1 MELTSGSVRKLY
13 LRFLSAAFGS
23 ALISS
28 IYGMVDMAM
37 VGQYQGPDG
46 AAALAVVAPVW
57 NIIYS
62 LGLLTGIGGSVLFS
76 ARRGNGNSHGEENE
90 YFTAAVLGSAILAV
104 LSWAWIWLFER
115 DVLLFFG
122 ADETLLPLAQAYLKP
137 VKCVFPVFLLSQ
149 LFTSFL
155 RNDGQPGLATAAVMA
170 GGIFNVFG
178 DYFCVF
184 TLDLGVFGA
193 GLATAI
199 GACASLLVMASHFVS
214 KKCTLRLVKVSGL
227 FKKLCEIARTG
238 FSSFFIDV
246 AMGILTVL
254 FNRQIMRY
262 LNADA
267 LSVYAA
273 VINIS
278 TFVQCCAYSVGQAA
292 QPILS
297 TNYGAHKPERIRQ
310 ALFLALAASAV
321 FSLFWTGLSELAPEL
336 FIHIFMKPTAEILAI
351 APGIIRRYSA
361 SFLLLPV
368 NIFSTYYFQSVLRPR
383 ASFIVS
389 IARGLVV
396 SGALILALP
405 AVFAPEALWWAMP
418 LTELV
423 TGVYAAFAMRRSLRG
438 LCAD

>member
-1 MELTSGSVRKLY
+1 MDLTTGSVRKLY
-13 LRFLSAAFGS
+13 FKFLSAAFGS

-76 ARRGNGNSHGEENE
+76 ARRGNGNSRGEENE
-90 YFTAAVLGSAILAV
+90 YFTAAAIGSAVLAI

-155 RNDGQPGLATAAVMA
+155 RNDGRPGLAAAAVMA

-199 GACASLLVMASHFVS
+199 GACVSLLVMASHFVS
-214 KKCTLRLVKVSGL
+214 RKCTLRLVRVNGL
-227 FKKLCEIARTG
+227 FKKLREIAVTG

-297 TNYGAHKPERIRQ
+297 TNYGAKKPERIRQ
-310 ALFLALAASAV
+310 ALFLALGTSAV
-321 FSLFWTGLSELAPEL
+321 FALFWTGLSELAPQL
-336 FIHIFMKPTAEILAI
+336 FIRIFMKPTPEILAI
-351 APGIIRRYSA
+351 APGIIRRYSV

-368 NIFSTYYFQSVLRPR
+368 NVFSTYYFQSVLRPK
-383 ASFIVS
+383 ASFLVS

-396 SGALILALP
+396 SGVLILALP
-405 AVFAPEALWWAMP
+405 AIFAPDAIWWAMP

-423 TGVYAAFAMRRSLRG
+423 TSIYAAFAMRRSLRG

>member
-1 MELTSGSVRKLY
+1 MELTTGSVRRLY
-13 LRFLSAAFGS
+13 FRFLSAAFGS

-76 ARRGNGNSHGEENE
+76 ARRGNGNSRGAENE
-90 YFTAAVLGSAILAV
+90 YFTAAVIGSAILAV

-137 VKCVFPVFLLSQ
+137 VKCVFPVFLLTQ
-149 LFTSFL
+149 LLTAFL
-155 RNDGQPGLATAAVMA
+155 RNDGRPGLATAAVLA

-184 TLDLGVFGA
+184 TLGLGVFGA

-199 GACASLLVMASHFVS
+199 GACVSLLVMASHFVS
-214 KKCTLRLVKVSGL
+214 KKCTLRLVRVAGL
-227 FKKLCEIARTG
+227 FGKLRAIAVTGVSRVYSSNCQRTRTAG
-238 FSSFFIDV
+238 LF
-246 AMGILTVL
+246 VL
-254 FNRQIMRY
+254 R
-262 LNADA
+262 
-267 LSVYAA
+267 
-273 VINIS
+273 
-278 TFVQCCAYSVGQAA
+278 CAYSVGQAA

-297 TNYGAHKPERIRQ
+297 TNYGAKKPERIRQ
-310 ALFLALAASAV
+310 ALFLAL
-321 FSLFWTGLSELAPEL
+321 P
-336 FIHIFMKPTAEILAI
+336 AI
-351 APGIIRRYSA
+351 
-361 SFLLLPV
+361 
-368 NIFSTYYFQSVLRPR
+368 
-383 ASFIVS
+383 
-389 IARGLVV
+389 
-396 SGALILALP
+396 
-405 AVFAPEALWWAMP
+405 FAPDAIWWAMP

-423 TGVYAAFAMRRSLRG
+423 TSIYAAFAMRRSLAS